1 MSQKTERR
9 EEIIEKFQQ
18 EEGDTGSSE
27 VQIALLSDRIDSL
40 TEHLQEQPKDYEAR
54 RGLLDLVEKRKKHLD
69 YLRENDFDTFKEITE
84 ELDL

>member
-1 MSQKTERR
+1 MSQVAESR
-9 EEIIEKFQQ
+9 EEIIKKFQQ

-27 VQIALLSDRIDSL
+27 VQIALLTDRINSL
-40 TEHLQEQPKDYEAR
+40 TEHLKAQPKDYEAR

-69 YLRENDFDTFKEITE
+69 YLRNNKFECFQEITE